1 MRDMP
6 TDALL
11 VKLHVFQ
18 PGLDPSE
25 RRIHI
30 LEREKQGMFAAF
42 MKSER
47 WCGSISAVDFRT
59 SETLAQ
65 VVAVSCV

>member
-6 TDALL
+6 SDAVL
-11 VKLHVFQ
+11 VKLHIFQ

-30 LEREKQGMFAAF
+30 LEREKQSMFEAF
-42 MKSER
+42 MNSER

-59 SETLAQ
+59 STTRTQ